1 MKLPQLQTKLQEFS
15 NIKCSLKLSYATR
28 DLYTELLLKWDR
40 AAWAEGIKVSDR
52 ELMFAIGTSDWK
64 VITRAKNQLRKCQL
78 IYFIAN
84 KGVPTQYFLTE
95 SAYQTAVDSAEVT
108 AVHSAVQSAV
118 LNTALLTEKTAETHP
133 TNESAVHSAVHSAVF
148 STAVFPKE
156 EFKKEEKGSENK
168 AVAKNNLTSE
178 VDVISSQKNM
188 PSYTT
193 TSKHILNTTDVDSNK
208 ERECKGKGKE
218 KEVKTV
224 VDNWRNNFEIYVKE
238 ANAAMHQLLND
249 EEFILSRETYYPFC
263 DVKLSI
269 QKMFKDFWAT
279 KDGWINKTSK
289 RSSKSINWKSTVIKN
304 LGIKNNRISKTTNN
318 NGNKQTTTAPH
329 KSAIKSS
336 GSYDEGF

>member
-1 MKLPQLQTKLQEFS
+1 MKLPKLQTKLQEFS
-15 NIKCSLKLSYATR
+15 DVKCTLKLSYATR
-28 DLYTELLLKWDR
+28 DFYTELLLKWER
-40 AAWAEGIKVSDR
+40 SAWSEVIKVSDR
-52 ELMFAIGTSDWK
+52 EMMLAIGTTDWTVVTK
-64 VITRAKNQLRKCQL
+64 AKNQLRKCGL
-78 IYFIAN
+78 LYFITN
-84 KGVPTQYFLTE
+84 KGVSTQYFLTASAYLTAVE
-95 SAYQTAVDSAEVT
+95 SAEPTTVQTAEQR
-108 AVHSAVQSAV
+108 AVQSAV
-118 LNTALLTEKTAETHP
+118 ISTVVFSEKANTFQEKTAENQEDVKIFNN
-133 TNESAVHSAVHSAVF
+133 NETDSNSEAKKSA
-148 STAVFPKE
+148 
-156 EFKKEEKGSENK
+156 
-168 AVAKNNLTSE
+168 
-178 VDVISSQKNM
+178 
-188 PSYTT
+188 SYTT

-224 VDNWRNNFEIYVKE
+224 VDNWRNNFEIYVQE

>member
-1 MKLPQLQTKLQEFS
+1 MKLPKLQTKLQEFS
-15 NIKCSLKLSYATR
+15 DVKCTLKLSYATR
-28 DLYTELLLKWDR
+28 DFYTELLLKWER
-40 AAWAEGIKVSDR
+40 SAWAEVIKVSDR
-52 ELMFAIGTSDWK
+52 EMMLAIGTTDWTVVTK
-64 VITRAKNQLRKCQL
+64 AKNQLRKCGL
-78 IYFIAN
+78 LYFITN
-84 KGVPTQYFLTE
+84 KGVSTQYFLTA
-95 SAYQTAVDSAEVT
+95 SAYQTAVESAEQTTVQSTVQNTADEPEKTTTVQT
-108 AVHSAVQSAV
+108 AVQSTVQSAV
-118 LNTALLTEKTAETHP
+118 ISTVVFSEKANTIQEKTAENQEDVKIFN
-133 TNESAVHSAVHSAVF
+133 TNETNSNSEAKKSA
-148 STAVFPKE
+148 
-156 EFKKEEKGSENK
+156 
-168 AVAKNNLTSE
+168 
-178 VDVISSQKNM
+178 
-188 PSYTT
+188 SYTT

-269 QKMFKDFWAT
+269 QKMFEDFWST

-289 RSSKSINWKSTVIKN
+289 RSTKSINWKSTVIKN

-329 KSAIKSS
+329 KSANKSS
-336 GSYDEGF
+336 GSYDEEF

>member
-1 MKLPQLQTKLQEFS
+1 MKLPKLQNKLQEFS
-15 NIKCSLKLSYATR
+15 DVKCTLKLSYATR
-28 DLYTELLLKWDR
+28 DFYTELLLKWER
-40 AAWAEGIKVSDR
+40 SAWSEVIKVSDR
-52 ELMFAIGTSDWK
+52 EMMLAIGTTDWTVVTK
-64 VITRAKNQLRKCQL
+64 AKNQLRKCGL
-78 IYFIAN
+78 LYFITN
-84 KGVPTQYFLTE
+84 KGVSTQYFLTASAYLTAVE
-95 SAYQTAVDSAEVT
+95 SAELTTVQTAVQSTVRNTADEPEKITTVQTAEQR
-108 AVHSAVQSAV
+108 AVQSAV
-118 LNTALLTEKTAETHP
+118 ISTVVFSEKANTFQEKTAENQEDVKNFND
-133 TNESAVHSAVHSAVF
+133 NETDSNSEAKKSA
-148 STAVFPKE
+148 
-156 EFKKEEKGSENK
+156 
-168 AVAKNNLTSE
+168 
-178 VDVISSQKNM
+178 
-188 PSYTT
+188 SYTT
-193 TSKHILNTTDVDSNK
+193 TSQHILNTTDVDSNK

-224 VDNWRNNFEIYVKE
+224 VDNWRNNFEIYVQE

>member
-1 MKLPQLQTKLQEFS
+1 MKLPKLQTKLQEFS
-15 NIKCSLKLSYATR
+15 DVKCTLKLSYATR
-28 DLYTELLLKWDR
+28 DFYTELLLKWER
-40 AAWAEGIKVSDR
+40 SAWAEVIKVSDR
-52 ELMFAIGTSDWK
+52 EMMLAIGTTDWTVVTK
-64 VITRAKNQLRKCQL
+64 AKNQLRKCGL
-78 IYFIAN
+78 LYFITN
-84 KGVPTQYFLTE
+84 KGVSTQYFLTASAYLTAVE
-95 SAYQTAVDSAEVT
+95 SAELTADQSTVQNT
-108 AVHSAVQSAV
+108 ADEPEKTTTVQSTVQRAVQSAV
-118 LNTALLTEKTAETHP
+118 ISTVVFSEKANTIQEKTAENQKDVKNFNN
-133 TNESAVHSAVHSAVF
+133 NETDSNSEAKKSA
-148 STAVFPKE
+148 
-156 EFKKEEKGSENK
+156 
-168 AVAKNNLTSE
+168 
-178 VDVISSQKNM
+178 
-188 PSYTT
+188 SYTT

-269 QKMFKDFWAT
+269 QKMFEDFWAT

-289 RSSKSINWKSTVIKN
+289 RSTKSINWKSTVIKN

-329 KSAIKSS
+329 KSANKSS
-336 GSYDEGF
+336 GSYDEEF